1 VGLVHRV
8 VEQATGIAGV
18 SLTALRGVAVAV
30 KPSRSVFLPRPP
42 GATFGRPGQR
52 ELQKRILME
61 ALEFAASDAPAGA
74 VLDSAIRY
82 D

>member
-8 VEQATGIAGV
+8 VEETTGIAGV
-18 SLTALRGVAVAV
+18 SLTALRGVAAAV
-30 KPSRSVFLPRPP
+30 KPSRSIFLPHPS

-52 ELQKRILME
+52 ELQKSILME
-61 ALEFAASDAPAGA
+61 ALEFAVSDAPAGA

>member
-1 VGLVHRV
+1 MGLVHRF
-8 VEQATGIAGV
+8 VEQATRIAGV
-18 SLTALRGVAVAV
+18 SLTALRGVAAAV
-30 KPSRSVFLPRPP
+30 KPSRSVFLPFPP
-42 GATFGRPGQR
+42 GATFGRPGNR
-52 ELQKRILME
+52 DLQKRILME

>member
-1 VGLVHRV
+1 M
-8 VEQATGIAGV
+8 
-18 SLTALRGVAVAV
+18 
-30 KPSRSVFLPRPP
+30 KPSRSVFLPHPP
-42 GATFGRPGQR
+42 GATFGRPGHR

-61 ALEFAASDAPAGA
+61 ALEFATSDAPAGA

>member
-1 VGLVHRV
+1 MGLVHRV
-8 VEQATGIAGV
+8 VEEATGIAGV
-18 SLTALRGVAVAV
+18 SLTALRGVAAAV
-30 KPSRSVFLPRPP
+30 KPSRSVSLPHPA

-61 ALEFAASDAPAGA
+61 ALEFAASGAPGGA

>member
-1 VGLVHRV
+1 MGLVHRV
-8 VEQATGIAGV
+8 VEEATGIAGV
-18 SLTALRGVAVAV
+18 SLTDLRGVAEAV
-30 KPSRSVFLPRPP
+30 KPSRSVFLPHPP
-42 GATFGRPGQR
+42 GATFGRPGHR